1 MKHIAS
7 ILSVVILG
15 VSLLNCSGG
24 GGGGNNP
31 AFAVSTTSATY
42 GVVGNAYSS
51 TLAATGGTAPFTWTV
66 SGGVLPVGL
75 TLNAATG
82 VVAGTPAAPAGNV
95 TTTFTV
101 SDSSGKTAIGSVLF
115 AVHDRTDRVSV
126 DSNGAAGNGASA
138 SPSLNG
144 DGSLVA
150 FVSLSTN
157 FVTGVSGSQI
167 YVHNRQ
173 NNQAEVVSRDN
184 NSSVVN
190 EGNGASGAPSISADG
205 RYVAFVSQ
213 ATNLLA
219 PGTPAIPAGQQV
231 YVRDR
236 QTGLTSLVSIDNN
249 VTPNPGNGVSSAPT
263 MSADGRYVAFVSQ
276 ATNLLAPGTP
286 AIPAGQQVYVRDR
299 QTGLTSL
306 ISIDNNVTPNPGNGV
321 SSAPTMS
328 ADGRYVAFVSL
339 ATNLLAPGTPAIP
352 AGQQIY
358 VRDRQTGLTSLV
370 SIDNNVTP
378 NPGNGV
384 SSAPAMSADGRY
396 VGFASQATNL
406 LAPGTPAV
414 PAGQQV
420 YVRDRQTG
428 LTSLVSVDNNVSP
441 NLGNG
446 FSSAP
451 SLSGDG
457 RYVGFVSFATNL
469 LAPGVPAVAGTQIYI
484 RDRQLGQSL
493 LASQDNTNLDIAGTG
508 GVSDTPSINSNGGFV
523 AFFSQATNLVTAP
536 PAAFSNIYVRATP

>member
-263 MSADGRYVAFVSQ
+263 MSADGRYVAFVS
-276 ATNLLAPGTP
+276 
-286 AIPAGQQVYVRDR
+286 
-299 QTGLTSL
+299 
-306 ISIDNNVTPNPGNGV
+306 
-321 SSAPTMS
+321 
-328 ADGRYVAFVSL
+328 L